1 MFVSAAEAARQ
12 GGGADLMPLSLRDSI
27 ARSRPRIREDAVI
40 EARAGLL
47 LPEDRD
53 LLLAVW
59 TYHQPTRM
67 LAELVGLTPQAVR
80 RRVRLLIK
88 RVHSE
93 RFVGAARAM
102 HFLDAQQAEMARLH
116 FCNGL
121 SLRQTARAMR
131 IGYHSARRL
140 ACAVAGIVRG
150 LKNVRLD
157 GSPGSLTRE
166 GQTDHV

>member
-1 MFVSAAEAARQ
+1 
-12 GGGADLMPLSLRDSI
+12 MPLSLRDSI

-40 EARAGLL
+40 EARAELL

-80 RRVRLLIK
+80 RRIRLLIK

-93 RFVGAARAM
+93 NFVGAARAM
-102 HFLDAQQAEMARLH
+102 RFLNAQQAELARLH
-116 FCNGL
+116 FCNAL
-121 SLRQTARAMR
+121 SVRETAQAMR

-140 ACAVAGIVRG
+140 ACEVAGIVRG
-150 LKNVRLD
+150 LKNMRLD
-157 GSPGSLTRE
+157 GSPGSLARE
-166 GQTDHV
+166 RQTDHV